1 MASDGSIPAGW
12 SPSELREFLELDAE
26 DPGPEG
32 HESDSPTAFVEP
44 AWRCLRCHSARWSE
58 VGHDSYRCGACMGT
72 EFYNATQPV
81 RHQTDDG
88 VWMFVPRANS
98 APVEDSL
105 PVDDFRRRSEV
116 RSPVEDP
123 SPPGPDSARESPES
137 ELPTDDPSVG
147 MTEYEWPPD
156 PGSELSTSSRR
167 RRRRNRTTAQ
177 DSNAEQVG
185 QPSPSRLPMPST
197 LPIPSRAGKGDGKSS
212 EESELLKVLRQL
224 LDDRRSDK
232 ASQGSWDSRRGPAP
246 GMKWK
251 GGTPPNPPRW
261 NYAASDIRAFSKWER
276 RVRVWQLQV
285 QNQLS
290 GAEAGLMLF
299 ASFTGEAE
307 AESEHMVLSKV
318 NCRDGVDYVISCL
331 KGPLEQKILYQKR
344 SLLATYETVARLPNE
359 SIRQYINRY
368 KRIERD
374 LQSVGISAGAM
385 YDAESRGNR
394 ILERCKLEPSLARLV
409 YQTETLEE
417 GNEEDE
423 PDQSPEGD
431 EEYFEPETS
440 DEQAADP
447 SPSAETEPADEDDLG
462 SSLSELATVLTVTSN
477 KLRAATLGRKFTGR
491 KQVH

>member
-147 MTEYEWPPD
+147 MTEYE
-156 PGSELSTSSRR
+156 
-167 RRRRNRTTAQ
+167 RRNRTTAQ

>member
-1 MASDGSIPAGW
+1 
-12 SPSELREFLELDAE
+12 
-26 DPGPEG
+26 
-32 HESDSPTAFVEP
+32 
-44 AWRCLRCHSARWSE
+44 
-58 VGHDSYRCGACMGT
+58 MGT

-318 NCRDGVDYVISCL
+318 
-331 KGPLEQKILYQKR
+331 
-344 SLLATYETVARLPNE
+344 
-359 SIRQYINRY
+359 
-368 KRIERD
+368 
-374 LQSVGISAGAM
+374 
-385 YDAESRGNR
+385 
-394 ILERCKLEPSLARLV
+394 